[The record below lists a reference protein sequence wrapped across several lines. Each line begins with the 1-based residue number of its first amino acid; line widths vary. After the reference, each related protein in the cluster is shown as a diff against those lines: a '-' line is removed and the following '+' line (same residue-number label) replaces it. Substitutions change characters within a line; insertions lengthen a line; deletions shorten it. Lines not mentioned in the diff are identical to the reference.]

1 MILPYY
7 FGDEDSDFFLSF
19 GTEVWDLEIGENKV
33 IDPILSGYYT
43 GIGLFAVNFNF
54 CNN

>member
-7 FGDEDSDFFLSF
+7 FGYEHSNIFLSLE
-19 GTEVWDLEIGENKV
+19 TEVWELENDNNKV
-33 IDPILSGYYT
+33 IDPTLSDYYT

-54 CNN
+54 CSN